1 MKVTEKINLKIELFY
16 ALCMIAT
23 ILLIGRSLHHQ
34 TVQTNTGSIFS
45 KSSSMIQT
53 ASSALP
59 EVVTSKAE
67 MNSQTE
73 QPEKQEIQIQ
83 VSAPQLPSKK
93 KYNQAKYY
101 DVPLSAEIQDA
112 IFTEC
117 KVKNVPEDLVIAL
130 IGVESHYNPK
140 CISKTN
146 DYGLMQIN
154 ICHKE
159 SLRRDLQVTDL
170 LDSKQNIKAGVHML
184 SWIVNK
190 YSNINQALMVY
201 NSGESGAQKLWKR
214 GIYSTGYSRKVV
226 AQLDEIKKAS

>member
-1 MKVTEKINLKIELFY
+1 MKTPEKIYYKIEFIF
-16 ALCMIAT
+16 ALCMIIT
-23 ILLIGRSLHHQ
+23 ILIVGKSLNNRIIQ
-34 TVQTNTGSIFS
+34 AD
-45 KSSSMIQT
+45 KSVDSQSTSMIQT
-53 ASSALP
+53 VSATKTEESNSIEQSSHA
-59 EVVTSKAE
+59 
-67 MNSQTE
+67 
-73 QPEKQEIQIQ
+73 EKQEPKEEKLSVSEPQ
-83 VSAPQLPSKK
+83 VKK
-93 KYNQAKYY
+93 ESSELKYY
-101 DVPLSAEIQDA
+101 DVPLSTDVQDT

-117 KVKNVPEDLVIAL
+117 KTKKVPQDLVIAL

-159 SLRRDLQVTDL
+159 SLKKDLQITDL

-201 NSGESGAQKLWKR
+201 NSGEFGAQKLWKQ
-214 GIYSTGYSRKVV
+214 GIYSTAYSRKVI
-226 AQLDEIKKAS
+226 AQLNEIKKST

>member
-1 MKVTEKINLKIELFY
+1 MQTPEKIHLKIEFFY
-16 ALCMIAT
+16 AMCMIAT
-23 ILLIGRSLHHQ
+23 IFILGKSLHPQ
-34 TVQTNTGSIFS
+34 TQQTNSCSIVS
-45 KSSSMIQT
+45 KSSSVIQIV
-53 ASSALP
+53 SSALP

-67 MNSQTE
+67 MNSQAE
-73 QPEKQEIQIQ
+73 QPQKKEIK
-83 VSAPQLPSKK
+83 VSSSQLPKKK

-130 IGVESHYNPK
+130 IGVESRYNPK
-140 CISKTN
+140 CISRTS

-159 SLRRDLQVTDL
+159 SLKRDLQITDL

-214 GIYSTGYSRKVV
+214 GIYSTDYSRKVI